1 MQRVKDL
8 KKWDLVDLL
17 SKLGYEPS
25 KVIRDDYWYL
35 SPLRV
40 EKTPSFKVN
49 RRLNVWY
56 DHGMGQG
63 GDLIDFGCLYNNCS
77 VSDLLKKWEG
87 LPSPTF
93 SFHPPTAGEKK
104 NIVGDSI
111 AVLGV
116 RPIADHHLLRYLDS
130 RVIPHSLAAAY
141 CKEVDFSLHNRQYRA
156 LGFQNNA
163 GGYEL
168 RNVDFKGCCA
178 PKDITLI
185 TNEGQQLNIFEG
197 FFSFLSYMACQKEAG
212 TTDDDFLILNSL
224 ALSGKATDLTE
235 KYPKISL
242 YLDND
247 DAGKRAAQSLKT
259 SDRFS
264 DCSSLYHGFKDI
276 NDWWVNQNKPMQKVM
291 NSVRRGLRR

>member
-56 DHGMGQG
+56 DHGTGQG

-77 VSDLLKKWEG
+77 VSDLLRKWEG

-93 SFHPPTAGEKK
+93 SFHPLIAGEKK
-104 NIVGDSI
+104 NIARDGV

-116 RPIADHHLLRYLDS
+116 RPIADHDLLRYLDS
-130 RVIPHSLAAAY
+130 RAIPHSLAASY

-156 LGFQNNA
+156 LGFHNNA

-168 RNVDFKGCCA
+168 RNADFKGCCA

-185 TNEGQQLNIFEG
+185 INEGRQLNLFEG
-197 FFSFLSYMACQKEAG
+197 FFSFLSYLACQKEVG
-212 TTDDDFLILNSL
+212 TTGDDFLILNSL

-235 KYPKISL
+235 KYYKISL

-247 DAGKRAAQSLKT
+247 DAGRRAARSLKT
-259 SDRFS
+259 SDRIS

-291 NSVRRGLRR
+291 NTVRRGLRR